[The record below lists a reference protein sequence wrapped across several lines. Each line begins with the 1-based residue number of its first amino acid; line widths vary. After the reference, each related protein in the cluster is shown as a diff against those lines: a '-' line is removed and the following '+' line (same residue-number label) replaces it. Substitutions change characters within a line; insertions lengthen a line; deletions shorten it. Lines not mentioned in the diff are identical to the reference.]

1 MGLTTPELAL
11 WYASMLLEL
20 IVCALAF
27 RRRLYKQLPI
37 FTSYTAA
44 VLIHG
49 VPLYLVYREA
59 GYTSR
64 LAFYFFWIT
73 QAGLLVFRGAVI
85 GELAWSASRA
95 YLGLRAVMK
104 SIVTAICSIL
114 SAIAVWYAVEVPSR
128 LPAFVLALER
138 DLELTAAV
146 VLLALFF
153 LTSYYDASFGVLQK
167 RIAIG
172 LFVYSL
178 LQVIN
183 NAVSKE
189 TLQHYFHWWNVV
201 RLTSFHVALL
211 IWLIALLKPVEP
223 EPAAEAPP
231 DLEPVRAFVK
241 AGAEVMRDLLR
252 RVTRF
257 RKGRP

>member
-20 IVCALAF
+20 FVCVLAF
-27 RRRLYKQLPI
+27 RRQLYKQLPV

-64 LAFYFFWIT
+64 LAFYFYWIT
-73 QAGLLVFRGAVI
+73 QAGLLVFRGAAI

-95 YLGLRAVMK
+95 YLGLRVVMK
-104 SIVTAICSIL
+104 SIVTAVCAIL
-114 SAIAVWYAVEVPSR
+114 GVIAVWYAVEAPSR

-146 VLLALFF
+146 VLLVLFF
-153 LTSYYDASFGVLQK
+153 LTSYYDAGFGIVQK
-167 RIAIG
+167 WIAIG
-172 LFVYSL
+172 LFIYSI

-189 TLQHYFHWWNVV
+189 WLQHYFHWWNIV

-211 IWLIALLKPVEP
+211 IWLIAILKPVAA
-223 EPAAEAPP
+223 EPAVEAPP
-231 DLEPVRAFVK
+231 DLQPVRTFVN
-241 AGAEVMRDLLR
+241 AGTEVLRDLLR
-252 RVTRF
+252 RANRF
-257 RKGRP
+257 RKKRP

>member
-20 IVCALAF
+20 ILCVLAL
-27 RRRLYKQLPI
+27 RRRLYEQLPV

-49 VPLYLVYREA
+49 VPLYLVYRAA

-73 QAGLLVFRGAVI
+73 QAGLLVFRGAAI
-85 GELAWSASRA
+85 GELAWTASRA
-95 YLGLRAVMK
+95 YLGLRVVMK
-104 SIVTAICSIL
+104 SIVTATCTIL
-114 SAIAVWYAVEVPSR
+114 SVTAVWYAVEVPSR

-138 DLELTAAV
+138 DLELTAGV
-146 VLLALFF
+146 VLLVVFF
-153 LTSYYDASFGVLQK
+153 LTSYYDASFGVIQK
-167 RIAIG
+167 RIATG
-172 LFVYSL
+172 LFIYSL

-189 TLQHYFHWWNVV
+189 WLQHYFHWWNIV
-201 RLTSFHVALL
+201 RLTSFQIALL
-211 IWLIALLKPVEP
+211 IWLIAVLKPVEQ
-223 EPAAEAPP
+223 ESEVEAPAN
-231 DLEPVRAFVK
+231 LQPVRTLVH
-241 AGAEVMRDLLR
+241 AGTEVMHDLLR
-252 RVTRF
+252 RVTRL
-257 RKGRP
+257 RRRG